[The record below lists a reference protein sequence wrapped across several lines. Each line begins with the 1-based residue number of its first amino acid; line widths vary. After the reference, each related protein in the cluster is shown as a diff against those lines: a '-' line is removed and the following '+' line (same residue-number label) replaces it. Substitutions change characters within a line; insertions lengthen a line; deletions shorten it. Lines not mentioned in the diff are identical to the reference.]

1 MSDEANKG
9 KKPKKT
15 DIKSA
20 LPPQS
25 SPQDTSNWDDRVL
38 STPIGRDVIE
48 NTIARKPRSELGENE
63 SWGVAPPRKKKRD
76 TRGLIMAPD
85 DKAWQKRNKKKP
97 EELKQKNAE
106 PNNEQD
112 P

>member
-1 MSDEANKG
+1 MSDEAKKG

-15 DIKSA
+15 DTKSA

-63 SWGVAPPRKKKRD
+63 SWGVAPPRKKK
-76 TRGLIMAPD
+76 
-85 DKAWQKRNKKKP
+85 P